1 MLENLSLVALFVSAV
16 ENSKLGNNFTCYA
29 FIFNSRKSAPISW
42 KQQQNNQHN

>member
-29 FIFNSRKSAPISW
+29 FNSRKSAPISW